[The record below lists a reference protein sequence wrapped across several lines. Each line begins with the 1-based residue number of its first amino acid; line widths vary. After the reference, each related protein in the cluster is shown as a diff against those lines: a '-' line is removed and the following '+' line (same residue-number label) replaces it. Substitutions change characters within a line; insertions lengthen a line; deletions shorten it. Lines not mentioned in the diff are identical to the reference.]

1 MCNETVSSIHPIECV
16 VSILTGCL
24 RRLYAPYVGETE
36 ALRRSPP
43 EGSLGR
49 APYVLI
55 RSVKTNK
62 ALLLTRV
69 TEPGGMRRG
78 PLKRAGRCK
87 GGKLDGENNF
97 VCKRKRKP

>member
-1 MCNETVSSIHPIECV
+1 M
-16 VSILTGCL
+16 TGCL

-78 PLKRAGRCK
+78 PPGPAKAGRLIK
-87 GGKLDGENNF
+87 GEKLDGENNF